1 MRVIFCFL
9 SIDPAVTVTGT
20 VRVEMP
26 AGVPE
31 FPTAPV
37 PPPPQETS
45 TPTSNIHTTAAWTVF
60 SPPNRVG
67 FSLRHAANPRGAR
80 KSNRRI
86 AVQIMNRGSAWT
98 NRAVDADLGGP
109 DRIVVPGALR
119 VCGVV
124 AMLT

>member
-37 PPPPQETS
+37 PPPPQEAS
-45 TPTSNIHTTAAWTVF
+45 TPTSNIHTSAAWTVF
-60 SPPNRVG
+60 NPPNRAV
-67 FSLRHAANPRGAR
+67 FSLRDAANPGGAR
-80 KSNRRI
+80 KSSRRI
-86 AVQIMNRGSAWT
+86 AVQTMNRGSAST
-98 NRAVDADLGGP
+98 NRALDADLGGP
-109 DRIVVPGALR
+109 ARSVVPGALR

-124 AMLT
+124 VMLT